1 MATQTSLVAQQVRI
15 RQWAEQIRNC
25 QNRPKG
31 MDVETWCT
39 QNNLTKANYYYR
51 LRRVRQICL
60 DQMQD
65 TETTAF
71 VELPAPAP
79 DPKKTDTGMEYTGTA
94 VLLYHPYFYK
104 LPPAAPPAVSETLQY
119 QMESGIRYVSDH
131 FSSFSALPLPSASLH
146 TVSHLQI
153 LPERYAYSEISGTS
167 ILI

>member
-1 MATQTSLVAQQVRI
+1 MIQRRNLMATQTSLVAQQVRI

-79 DPKKTDTGMEYTGTA
+79 QIQRK
-94 VLLYHPYFYK
+94 
-104 LPPAAPPAVSETLQY
+104 
-119 QMESGIRYVSDH
+119 
-131 FSSFSALPLPSASLH
+131 
-146 TVSHLQI
+146 QI
-153 LPERYAYSEISGTS
+153 LQKNPVHAFRQE
-167 ILI
+167 LCQ